1 MVGWAD
7 YFLVFRDDGPGS
19 GGAVPFE
26 VRLLGPVQV
35 LRSGGEVALGGP
47 RPRAVLALLVLEAGR
62 VVPAGRLI
70 EEAWRGAPPRGAATT
85 LRSYV
90 SRLRGALAPEAAL
103 TARGGGYVLDVD
115 PGAVDAVRFEQ
126 LAASGQTALSQ
137 GEAAAAAGHF
147 HQALGLWQ
155 GPALADVGEVERLAR
170 EAARLEELRLVAVE
184 GRIEADIELGSHAEV
199 TGELEGLVREYP
211 LRERLWRLLV
221 LALYRAGRQADAL
234 AAYRRARDLLAAE
247 LGLEPGEELQRLE
260 QAVLRHQ
267 VPAGPPLRQHNLPA
281 PLTSFLGRDQDL
293 ARVEKLL
300 DQARL
305 VTLTGPGGTGKT
317 RLAVE
322 AGARAVGRFR
332 DGVWL
337 AELAGVT
344 EPALVA
350 AQVMTALGV
359 RQAGDVPVLDALI
372 YRLRPA
378 ELLLVLDNCEH
389 LLDACAQLAG
399 ALLRAAPGLRVLAT
413 SREPLGL
420 PGEVNC
426 PVRPLDLPP
435 EHADPYAA
443 VHAPAVRLFLDR
455 GAAARGTPGGEVAP
469 VAVAARI
476 CRTLDGLPLAIE
488 LAAARLGT
496 LTAAEIEAHLA
507 DRFRFLAYRRPAADP
522 RHQALR
528 AAIDWSYDLLDAGE
542 RLVLAELSVF
552 AGGFGLA
559 QAAEI
564 CSGGDQDVA
573 LEVIDRLA
581 GKSLVTAEP
590 GEDGTRYRLLDTV
603 RYYSADRLA
612 EAGGTDAARNRHAAA
627 FVSLAERE
635 HRPAALAREQDN
647 FRAALEWSL
656 ARRDPA
662 GPRLARALGDFWLDR
677 GLLAEGREWLER
689 ALAQHPPDQRLR
701 ADLLRL
707 LGAVLFEAGEPQRA
721 QAVLSEGIQV
731 AARAPAVQA
740 RIRALLADVRFRQG
754 AGIAEMLAECEAAA
768 SVLEAEGDLYGLAE
782 ALTYAGRLRALLD
795 YAPVYMELL
804 ERAIACARQS
814 GNHRTQMLASGWLA
828 ITYLVALP
836 IPVDA
841 AVARTEELLHDA
853 RGDTW
858 AESGLLGPLSTLYA
872 YLGRSADARAAI
884 HRSQSIIAGFGGKLA
899 LGESTA
905 TACSVELTLG
915 DPVAAER
922 YARVGHEFFQGVGER
937 YYLAMSTVYL
947 AEALYDQGRFDEAA
961 QTIEGPLDGVSPTF
975 AARAAF
981 VKAKLLARRGQFA
994 AARRLAEEG
1003 ARLAP
1008 AGSPMAQAT
1017 AHEAS
1022 AEVERLAAEPA
1033 QAATRLNAALR
1044 IYEDRRATALAER
1057 VRTALASLGPQ
1068 PGRDPA

>member
-1 MVGWAD
+1 M
-7 YFLVFRDDGPGS
+7 
-19 GGAVPFE
+19 
-26 VRLLGPVQV
+26 
-35 LRSGGEVALGGP
+35 
-47 RPRAVLALLVLEAGR
+47 
-62 VVPAGRLI
+62 
-70 EEAWRGAPPRGAATT
+70 
-85 LRSYV
+85 RSYI
-90 SRLRGALAPEAAL
+90 SRLRGALAPDAVLA
-103 TARGGGYVLDVD
+103 ARGGGYVLDVD
-115 PGAVDAVRFEQ
+115 PGAVDAVRFER

-147 HQALGLWQ
+147 RQALGLWQ
-155 GPALADVGEVERLAR
+155 GPALADVGEAEPLAR

-184 GRIEADIELGSHAEV
+184 GRIEADIELGLHAEV
-199 TGELEGLVREYP
+199 TGELEGLAGEYP

-234 AAYRRARDLLAAE
+234 AAYRRARDLLAGE
-247 LGLEPGEELQRLE
+247 LGLEPGEDLQRLE
-260 QAVLRHQ
+260 QAVLRHE
-267 VPAGPPLRQHNLPA
+267 VPAAPPPRQHNLPA
-281 PLTSFLGRDQDL
+281 PLTSFLGREQDL

-300 DQARL
+300 AEARL

-322 AGARAVGRFR
+322 TGARLAGRFR
-332 DGVWL
+332 EGVWL

-542 RLVLAELSVF
+542 RVVLAELSVF

-559 QAAEI
+559 QAAEV

-590 GEDGTRYRLLDTV
+590 GEDRTRYRLLDTV
-603 RYYSADRLA
+603 RYYAADRLA
-612 EAGGTDAARNRHAAA
+612 EAGGTDAARNRHTAA

-656 ARRDPA
+656 ARRHPA
-662 GPRLARALGDFWLDR
+662 GPRLAQALGDFWLDR
-677 GLLAEGREWLER
+677 GLLAEGRDWLER
-689 ALAQHPPDQRLR
+689 ALAQHPPDQRQR

-707 LGAVLFEAGEPQRA
+707 LGAVLFEAGEPHGA
-721 QAVLSEGIQV
+721 QAVLSDAFQV
-731 AARAPAVQA
+731 AAGAPAVQA

-768 SVLEAEGDLYGLAE
+768 AVLEAEGDLYGLAE
-782 ALTYAGRLRALLD
+782 ALTYAGRLRGILD

-828 ITYLVALP
+828 IGYLVALP

-841 AVARTEELLHDA
+841 AVVRTEELLHDA

-884 HRSQSIIAGFGGKLA
+884 DRSQSIIAGFGGKLA

-937 YYLAMSTVYL
+937 YYLAMGTVYL

-975 AARAAF
+975 AARAALA
-981 VKAKLLARRGQFA
+981 KAKLLARRGRFA

-1008 AGSPMAQAT
+1008 AGSPLAQAT

-1022 AEVERLAAEPA
+1022 AEVERLAGEPA